1 MEHLRTLFSP
11 WLVTPECPHL
21 GVNFWLLLQEQTT
34 QPASLPQRNSYIRWW
49 ESVPCCLLCLGRWKT
64 WKMKSIFSC
73 PEHHWSNKEN
83 DQKKSG
89 IWIVL
94 YTLSKHFHIHF
105 FFQSTHMTTF
115 WFTTEKAETMGILS
129 RIRQLGRGT
138 TGPSTQVA
146 QLLQHFLSGPYTAL
160 SPTATVSDFF
170 SPPISTLLVSYDDI
184 ELKIRISKGETPQI
198 LFLTRIH
205 RWINQNKCGT
215 LCSCLFMDVF
225 PRFKRPSWGQSTDL
239 LFLCTHPTPW

>member
-1 MEHLRTLFSP
+1 
-11 WLVTPECPHL
+11 
-21 GVNFWLLLQEQTT
+21 
-34 QPASLPQRNSYIRWW
+34 
-49 ESVPCCLLCLGRWKT
+49 
-64 WKMKSIFSC
+64 MKSIFSC

-184 ELKIRISKGETPQI
+184 ELKIQISKGETPQI

-205 RWINQNKCGT
+205 R
-215 LCSCLFMDVF
+215 
-225 PRFKRPSWGQSTDL
+225 
-239 LFLCTHPTPW
+239 